1 MAKRMSLYVFHP
13 NLLRTSAFSIKLG
26 KQIRE
31 LCMCAHV
38 ANSNSARVR
47 VAGSSAEID
56 TLVVR
61 SHQQF
66 GGGGDGQILARQ
78 EHEGPCLESNPFRE
92 KVYTIIIQSTHDTK
106 KIHDMQLNVTMMIN
120 VCKCLQRGHLG
131 SCG

>member
-1 MAKRMSLYVFHP
+1 MAKSMSLYVFHP

-26 KQIRE
+26 EQIRE

-56 TLVVR
+56 NFVVR

-66 GGGGDGQILARQ
+66 GGRGDGQILARQ
-78 EHEGPCLESNPFRE
+78 EHEGPCLESNLFRE
-92 KVYTIIIQSTHDTK
+92 KV
-106 KIHDMQLNVTMMIN
+106 
-120 VCKCLQRGHLG
+120 
-131 SCG
+131 